1 MNLQFKVFIKWGI
14 NTVKKVCGRFFCI
27 NALFLNPKNF
37 QFWAQWK
44 RHPWWRYAPH
54 TSISPCPAL
63 QNIINDVPKQGMSFR
78 WWGYKEAASLDSD
91 QARFYWRRIFLE
103 WHKIQGIKKLKS
115 FSVQTWYK
123 KLLENQ
129 FISSHTKTFFRLS
142 FVSILSKIQI
152 FFLIPKNP
160 SSYES

>member
-103 WHKIQGIKKLKS
+103 WHKIQGIKSWNLS
-115 FSVQTWYK
+115 R
-123 KLLENQ
+123 
-129 FISSHTKTFFRLS
+129 FRLGIKN
-142 FVSILSKIQI
+142 FWKTNLFLHTQKL
-152 FFLIPKNP
+152 FFG
-160 SSYES
+160 